1 MSRRRRVAIL
11 WNPGKAE
18 AEATA
23 GRLAEYVK
31 QHAELAATGVVD
43 DAVSL
48 REAGLDRIIVLG
60 GDGSILAVARGLGE
74 QQVPIAGVNFGKLG
88 YLAEF
93 TVEELKGHLEAVL
106 GDAGIVSERMMID
119 TCTFDGD
126 GRAHCAAGV
135 NDCVV
140 HAGPPYRMIEL
151 AISVDGAHLTNA
163 SCDGLVIA
171 TPSGSTAHNM
181 AIGGPILQSRVNA
194 VVLSPISPHSLTFRP
209 LVVDGTSVIEVL
221 VRQANP
227 GTTMVIDGQVTF
239 PLTVGHGVRVTRSR
253 RNFQLVHNPTH
264 SRWYTLTKKLK
275 WGQ

>member
-1 MSRRRRVAIL
+1 MSTHRVAIL

-18 AEATA
+18 AKASA
-23 GRLAEYVK
+23 GPLAEHIGR
-31 QHAELAATGVVD
+31 HAEVVATGVVD
-43 DAVSL
+43 DAASL
-48 REAGLDRIIVLG
+48 RESGLDRIIVLG
-60 GDGSILAVARGLGE
+60 GDGSILAVARRLGE
-74 QQVPIAGVNFGKLG
+74 RQVPIAGVNFGKLG

-93 TVEELKGHLEAVL
+93 TVEELKAHLHAVL
-106 GDAGIVSERMMID
+106 DDPDIVSERMMID
-119 TCTFDGD
+119 TSTFDGD
-126 GRAHCAAGV
+126 GRPHCSTAV

-151 AISVDGAHLTNA
+151 AISIDGAHLTNA

-171 TPSGSTAHNM
+171 TPSGSTAHNIS
-181 AIGGPILQSRVNA
+181 IGGPILHARVNA

-239 PLTVGHGVRVTRSR
+239 PLGVGHGVRVTRSDR
-253 RNFQLVHNPTH
+253 SFQLVHNPAQT
-264 SRWYTLTKKLK
+264 RWYTLTKKLK